1 MFAYIPLLVGLT
13 LFSVLLLSQV
23 SDRAEIVMDG
33 VGQALLGETV
43 STEDRRR
50 TQLPEMEAAHIPR
63 SHRSFSS
70 QTVLYSTIAAVAT
83 GLMSLSILWQ
93 SLSFLEGLTESVSVV
108 SRLDTLGLF
117 DLWPRLAITAFG
129 GVATT
134 ITVGFAANWLRWFV
148 IGQQSYARG
157 SRIDATLPRTVAFMY
172 ALSRSGMAFTQVLR
186 TLADNRRVY
195 GEAADEVNATVR
207 QMDLFGVDL
216 QTAIEDM
223 AERTPSE
230 NMSEL
235 SENLGSVLGS
245 GQSLSSYLHS
255 QYERYKEEAEAQQ
268 EQYLE
273 LLSTLAEAYV
283 TVLVA
288 GPLFVITT
296 LAVIGLVLQDTLPVM
311 RSITYVGIPLATLG
325 FVVYVDS
332 VTQSTGTPGDADRDE
347 RDEAA
352 VQQAQTVADGG
363 MIEDRWLRQRETLDT
378 YDKLTRVLTWVTQ
391 PGEIILRRPTLT
403 FGFTVP
409 LGLLWVGVTIGEFE
423 PGLFGFLEAVVPPVT
438 EAGIVALGTYAV
450 VYELRKRQARSIE
463 RAIPDFLDRFAS
475 VNDAGM
481 TIVESFRRVKDSDLG
496 GLTPELERTWR
507 DIQWGSDVATALKR
521 MDRRID
527 SPVVTR
533 AVTLSTNAM
542 ETSDDIAPVL
552 EIAADEARSSYTLS
566 KQRKQT
572 MLTYLVVI
580 YVAFFVFLGI
590 MAALM
595 ISFIP
600 AIEDVM
606 AQMAESTSGSS
617 GGGAPGGGIGLVGQ
631 SDDVNISGYETMFFH
646 VTMIQAICSGLVA
659 GQLGAGSV
667 KDGVKHATIMLV
679 IAYILFTV
687 L

>member
-1 MFAYIPLLVGLT
+1 MFAYIPLLLGLV
-13 LFSVLLLSQV
+13 LFSVVLLPQV

-43 STEDRRR
+43 STEQRRR
-50 TQLPEMEAAHIPR
+50 EQLPEMESAHIPR
-63 SHRSFSS
+63 SHQSFST
-70 QTVLYSTIAAVAT
+70 QTVLYSIIAAIAA
-83 GLMSLSILWQ
+83 GLMSLSVLWL
-93 SLSFLEGLTESVSVV
+93 SLSFLQGLAGSVSVITQV
-108 SRLDTLGLF
+108 DSLGLLDF
-117 DLWPRLAITAFG
+117 WPRLAVTLFG
-129 GVATT
+129 SVAAM
-134 ITVGFAANWLRWFV
+134 ITVGFTANWLRWFV
-148 IGQQSYARG
+148 IGQQAYSRG
-157 SRIDATLPRTVAFMY
+157 SQIDATLPRTVAFMY

-223 AERTPSE
+223 GERTPSD
-230 NMSEL
+230 NMAEL

-245 GQSLSSYLHS
+245 GRSLSTYLNS

-296 LAVIGLVLQDTLPVM
+296 LAVIGLVLQDTLPIM
-311 RSITYVGIPLATLG
+311 RIITYVGIPLATLA
-325 FVVYVDS
+325 FMIYVDS
-332 VTQSTGTPGDADRDE
+332 VTESAGTPGDADRD
-347 RDEAA
+347 DVDGS
-352 VQQAQTVADGG
+352 VQPTQTVADGG
-363 MIEDRWLRQRETLDT
+363 VVDDRWFHQREILDT
-378 YDKLTRVLTWVTQ
+378 YDQLNRVLTWVTQ

-403 FGFTVP
+403 FGVTVP
-409 LGLLWVGVTIGEFE
+409 LGVLWVALRIGEFE
-423 PGLFGFLEAVVPPVT
+423 LGIYSFLEAVVPPLT
-438 EAGIVALGTYAV
+438 QAGVVILGSYAV
-450 VYELRKRQARSIE
+450 VYEIRKRQARSIE
-463 RAIPDFLDRFAS
+463 MAIPDFLDRFAS

-481 TIVESFRRVKDSDLG
+481 TIVESFRRVKNSDLG

-507 DIQWGSDVATALKR
+507 DIQWGSDVETALKR

-533 AVTLSTNAM
+533 AVTLATNAM

-552 EIAADEARSSYTLS
+552 EIAADEARSTHVLNR
-566 KQRKQT
+566 QRKQT

-580 YVAFFVFLGI
+580 YVAFLVFLGI

-595 ISFIP
+595 VSFIP

-606 AQMAESTSGSS
+606 AQMAASTSGS
-617 GGGAPGGGIGLVGQ
+617 GGAAPTGGLGLTG
-631 SDDVNISGYETMFFH
+631 SSGDLNISGYETVFFH
-646 VTMIQAICSGLVA
+646 VTLVQATCSGLVA
-659 GQLGAGSV
+659 GQLGQGSV
-667 KDGVKHATIMLV
+667 KDGVKHSTIMLV
-679 IAYILFTV
+679 ITYIVFTV

>member
-1 MFAYIPLLVGLT
+1 MFAYIPLLLGLA
-13 LFSVLLLSQV
+13 LFSVLLLPQV
-23 SDRAEIVMDG
+23 SDRAETVMDG

-43 STEDRRR
+43 STEARRR
-50 TQLPEMEAAHIPR
+50 EQLPEMEAAHIPR

-70 QTVLYSTIAAVAT
+70 QTVLYSAFAAIAA
-83 GLMSLSILWQ
+83 GLMSLSVLW
-93 SLSFLEGLTESVSVV
+93 LLVSFLQGLADSVSVIG
-108 SRLDTLGLF
+108 RIEGLGLLEF
-117 DLWPRLAITAFG
+117 WPRFAVTLFGSLA
-129 GVATT
+129 ATV
-134 ITVGFAANWLRWFV
+134 IVGFAANWLRWFV
-148 IGQQSYARG
+148 IDQQAYSRG
-157 SRIDATLPRTVAFMY
+157 SQIDATLPRTVAFMY

-223 AERTPSE
+223 GERTPSD
-230 NMSEL
+230 NMAEL

-245 GQSLSSYLHS
+245 GRSLSTYLRS

-311 RSITYVGIPLATLG
+311 RVISYVGIPLATLA
-325 FVVYVDS
+325 FIIYVDS
-332 VTQSTGTPGDADRDE
+332 VTQSVGTPGDADRDE
-347 RDEAA
+347 IDDSPAA
-352 VQQAQTVADGG
+352 QQAQTVADGG
-363 MIEDRWLRQRETLDT
+363 VAEGRWLRQREILDT
-378 YDKLTRVLTWVTQ
+378 YDKLNRVLTWLTQ

-403 FGFTVP
+403 FGITVP
-409 LGLLWVGVTIGEFE
+409 LGLLWVGLTIGEFE
-423 PGLFGFLEAVVPPVT
+423 IELFSFLEAVVPPVA
-438 EAGIVALGTYAV
+438 EAGIVVLGTYAV

-463 RAIPDFLDRFAS
+463 QAVPDFLDRFAS

-481 TIVESFRRVKDSDLG
+481 TIIESFRRVKDSDLG

-507 DIQWGSDVATALKR
+507 DIQWGSDVETALKR

-533 AVTLSTNAM
+533 AVTLATNAM

-552 EIAADEARSSYTLS
+552 EIAADEARSTHVLS

-580 YVAFFVFLGI
+580 YVAFIVFLGI

-600 AIEDVM
+600 AIEDVI
-606 AQMAESTSGSS
+606 AQMAESTSGS
-617 GGGAPGGGIGLVGQ
+617 GGAAPGAGLGLAGNPE
-631 SDDVNISGYETMFFH
+631 DVNISGYETIFFH
-646 VTMIQAICSGLVA
+646 VTLVQATCSGLVA
-659 GQLGAGSV
+659 GQLGGGSI
-667 KDGVKHATIMLV
+667 KDGVKHSTIML
-679 IAYILFTV
+679 ITTYILFTV
-687 L
+687 M

>member
-1 MFAYIPLLVGLT
+1 
-13 LFSVLLLSQV
+13 
-23 SDRAEIVMDG
+23 MDG
-33 VGQALLGETV
+33 VGRALLGETV
-43 STEDRRR
+43 STEERRR
-50 TQLPEMEAAHIPR
+50 KQLPEMEAAHVPR

-70 QTVLYSTIAAVAT
+70 QTVLYSIIAAMAA
-83 GLMSLSILWQ
+83 GLMSLSILWL
-93 SLSFLEGLTESVSVV
+93 SLSFLQGLAGSVSAIGQIE
-108 SRLDTLGLF
+108 SLGILDF
-117 DLWPRLAITAFG
+117 WPRFAITLFG
-129 GVATT
+129 SVAAT

-148 IGQQSYARG
+148 IDQQAYSRG
-157 SRIDATLPRTVAFMY
+157 SQIDATLPRTVAFMY

-223 AERTPSE
+223 GERTPSD
-230 NMSEL
+230 NMAEL

-311 RSITYVGIPLATLG
+311 RIITYVGIPLATLA
-325 FVVYVDS
+325 FIIYVDS
-332 VTQSTGTPGDADRDE
+332 VTQSAGTPGDADRDE
-347 RDEAA
+347 VDDGASTPST
-352 VQQAQTVADGG
+352 QTV
-363 MIEDRWLRQRETLDT
+363 LDT
-378 YDKLTRVLTWVTQ
+378 YDKLNRVLTWVTQ
-391 PGEIILRRPTLT
+391 PGEIILRRPPLT
-403 FGFTVP
+403 FGITVP
-409 LGLLWVGVTIGEFE
+409 LGLLWVVFRIGDFE
-423 PGLFGFLEAVVPPVT
+423 SGLFSFLEAVVPPLT
-438 EAGIVALGTYAV
+438 QAGIVSLGTYAI

-481 TIVESFRRVKDSDLG
+481 TIIESFRRVKDSDLG

-507 DIQWGSDVATALKR
+507 DIQWGSDVETALKR

-533 AVTLSTNAM
+533 AVTLATNAM

-552 EIAADEARSSYTLS
+552 EIAADEARSTHVLNR
-566 KQRKQT
+566 QRKQT

-580 YVAFFVFLGI
+580 YVAFLVFLGI

-595 ISFIP
+595 VSFIP
-600 AIEDVM
+600 AIEDVL
-606 AQMAESTSGSS
+606 AQMAESTSGS
-617 GGGAPGGGIGLVGQ
+617 GGAAPGGGLGLAGNPE
-631 SDDVNISGYETMFFH
+631 DVNISGYETIFFH
-646 VTMIQAICSGLVA
+646 VTLVQATCSGLVA
-659 GQLGAGSV
+659 GQLGQGSI
-667 KDGVKHATIMLV
+667 KDGVKHSTIMLV
-679 IAYILFTV
+679 ITYILFTV

>member
-1 MFAYIPLLVGLT
+1 MFAYIPLILGLALV
-13 LFSVLLLSQV
+13 SVLLLPQV
-23 SDRAEIVMDG
+23 SERAEIVMDG
-33 VGQALLGETV
+33 IGQALLGETV
-43 STEDRRR
+43 STEARRR
-50 TQLPEMEAAHIPR
+50 EQLPEMESAHIPR

-70 QTVLYSTIAAVAT
+70 QTVLYSIIAAIAAGV
-83 GLMSLSILWQ
+83 MSLSILWL
-93 SLSFLEGLTESVSVV
+93 SLSFLEGLVGSVSVIT
-108 SRLDTLGLF
+108 RLDDLGLF
-117 DLWPRLAITAFG
+117 DLWPR
-129 GVATT
+129 VAVTVVGSVAAT
-134 ITVGFAANWLRWFV
+134 MTVGVTANWLRWFV
-148 IGQQSYARG
+148 IDQQAYSRG
-157 SRIDATLPRTVAFMY
+157 SQIDATLPRTVAFMY

-230 NMSEL
+230 NMAEL

-245 GQSLSSYLHS
+245 GRSLSAYLRS

-311 RSITYVGIPLATLG
+311 RVISYVGIPLATLA
-325 FVVYVDS
+325 FIIYVDS
-332 VTQSTGTPGDADRDE
+332 VTQSVGTPGDADREEIDA
-347 RDEAA
+347 DPSS
-352 VQQAQTVADGG
+352 QPTQTVADGG
-363 MIEDRWLRQRETLDT
+363 VIDDRWLQQRKVLDT
-378 YDKLTRVLTWVTQ
+378 YDTLNRVLTWVTQ

-403 FGFTVP
+403 FGITVP
-409 LGLLWVGVTIGEFE
+409 LGLLWIVLRVGEFE
-423 PGLFGFLEAVVPPVT
+423 WGLFSFLEAVVPPLT
-438 EAGIVALGTYAV
+438 EAGVVALGIYAV

-481 TIVESFRRVKDSDLG
+481 TIIESFERVKNSDLG

-552 EIAADEARSSYTLS
+552 EIAADEARSTHVLNR
-566 KQRKQT
+566 QRKQT

-606 AQMAESTSGSS
+606 AQMAQSTSGS
-617 GGGAPGGGIGLVGQ
+617 GGPAPSAGLGLA
-631 SDDVNISGYETMFFH
+631 SSPGEINISGYETIFFH
-646 VTMIQAICSGLVA
+646 VTLIQATCSGLVA
-659 GQLGAGSV
+659 GQLGQGSI
-667 KDGVKHATIMLV
+667 KDGVKHSTIMLV
-679 IAYILFTV
+679 ITYILFTV